1 MAALIILKKKIAGF
15 SEGALNRFTTRATA
29 AAGIRGKVNV
39 LVTDNR
45 ELQSLNRR
53 FRKKDTPTDVLSFPA
68 ADDSADEIA
77 GDVAISAEMA
87 AENGMKLGHSALEE
101 IKILILHGVLHL
113 AGYDHERDNGR
124 MARKEAQLR
133 RAFKLP
139 VGLIERHRLS
149 GRAKAKAL
157 KNSRTAR

>member
-1 MAALIILKKKIAGF
+1 VIILKKKIAGF
-15 SEGALNRFTTRATA
+15 SEGALNRFIARATA

-45 ELQSLNRR
+45 ELQSLNLR

-68 ADDSADEIA
+68 DGEPRNEIA

-87 AENGMKLGHSALEE
+87 AENGTKLGHSVIEE
-101 IKILILHGVLHL
+101 VKILILHGVLHL

-139 VGLIERHRLS
+139 VGLIERHDLS
-149 GRAKAKAL
+149 TRTKAKAL
-157 KNSRTAR
+157 KKSPTAR